1 MGCLAKS
8 KGPEIPIFNEEDEKI
23 LKANLN
29 DLPKEELLCPKCGK
43 VPEILNVHT
52 DNGYIELKC
61 KSHGKISMEIQK
73 YKEELDKSVFIPKCY
88 ICKISQKDIEIYYCY
103 ECQQDLCENCKK
115 DFDKDE
121 VRRLKHKPSHLDTCI
136 EAKEKNNRCLKHF
149 SEEITEYCADC
160 EENICEKERSS
171 RHEDHNIIKI
181 SDYLEEAKKY
191 CKIIAEKNKYLE
203 QIRIL
208 NNKIKDNYTNYQNN
222 YFYVKSMI
230 NTGKSL
236 KEQSKRKPGEIECFL
251 EELKGKKN
259 QMKIAKETLSKN
271 HIDVID

>member
-23 LKANLN
+23 LKADLN

-52 DNGYIELKC
+52 DNGYIDLKC

-73 YKEELDKSVFIPKCY
+73 YYKELEKSVFIPKCY

-103 ECQQDLCENCKK
+103 ECQQDLCENCKN
-115 DFDKDE
+115 DFRSEDVIK
-121 VRRLKHKPSHLDTCI
+121 LKHKSSHLDTCI
-136 EAKEKNNRCLKHF
+136 KVKEKYNRCLKHF
-149 SEEITEYCADC
+149 SEEITEYCVDC
-160 EENICEKERSS
+160 EENICEKEKSN

-181 SDYLEEAKKY
+181 KDYLEEAKKY

-203 QIRIL
+203 QMRIF
-208 NNKIKDNYTNYQNN
+208 NNKIKENYTKYENN

-230 NTGKSL
+230 NVGKSL
-236 KEQSKRKPGEIECFL
+236 KEQSKRKSGEIECFL
-251 EELKGKKN
+251 EELKGKKKSDEN
-259 QMKIAKETLSKN
+259 KKETLRIN
-271 HIDVID
+271 HIDLID